1 MDKPILLIKN
11 NFLAPLK
18 EAEKR
23 LSKINEVDFNNLS
36 EIINEGLFVL
46 AISTFENSL
55 NDTLKILFAHFPNKL
70 GFQEK
75 KIKKNDLIEGTNLAP
90 IIDRYVSDLSYESIE
105 TVLDKFCEYT
115 GIDKRVLSENDKELI
130 KEIKAT
136 RNILIHNNLIVND
149 DYLNK
154 AGEKKRS
161 KELGDE
167 LKIDDKYLSDT
178 IVTLNKTIETLLIN
192 LESKYSDYTKIRA
205 LKSLFNYIF
214 ETPIMD
220 FENEFDLDIKKDRI
234 KYYKA
239 EASRKHNL
247 SGSET
252 IFFNLWMAHFLGR
265 GISTENLNFF
275 HFDEN
280 NRKKLRY
287 FISKIDL
294 LKNSF

>member
-1 MDKPILLIKN
+1 MDKPVLLIKS

-23 LSKINEVDFNNLS
+23 LLEIMEEDFINLS
-36 EIINEGLFVL
+36 EIINEGLFVM
-46 AISTFENSL
+46 AVSTFENSL
-55 NDTLKILFAHFPNKL
+55 NDTLRILFTHFPNKL
-70 GFQEK
+70 ELTER
-75 KIKKNDLIEGTNLAP
+75 KIKKDDLIEGISLSS
-90 IIDRYVSDLSYESIE
+90 IIDKYVSDLSYQSIE
-105 TVLDKFCEYT
+105 TVLDKFCEFT
-115 GIDKRVLSENDKELI
+115 GIDKRVLSENDKGLI

-136 RNILIHNNLIVND
+136 RNILIHNNLILND

-161 KELGDE
+161 KKLGEE
-167 LKIDDKYLSDT
+167 LKIDDKYLSDA
-178 IVTLNKTIETLLIN
+178 IVTLNKTIKILSRNI
-192 LESKYSDYTKIRA
+192 ESKYSDYTKLRA

-220 FENEFDLDIKKDRI
+220 FENEFELDIKNDKV
-234 KYYKA
+234 KYYK
-239 EASRKHNL
+239 EETSRKHNL

-265 GISTENLNFF
+265 GISIENLNFF
-275 HFDEN
+275 HFDEK
-280 NRKKLRY
+280 NRKKLQY
-287 FISKIDL
+287 FISKIDQ